1 MRLLSLGLGKKGCRI
16 AGLLGR
22 SGERINDIN
31 LFKCYAIHR
40 ELPFLSGIE
49 LPESNKFTAWL
60 DDDEAAR
67 SVINTIFSR
76 NEFFEASLLITELMD
91 DYGFNFALRLGDEL
105 MSLSEDPVMVLA
117 ILPYLEAG
125 SNYEEIRRRLKL
137 LTDSSH
143 FLILFED
150 REGLERMVLSSL
162 NMMALVGEIDLKKKI
177 AGEVVIDTSDV
188 FNSLMKKGLSAIGY
202 SSTEIKKSFFDKL
215 AFWREDEPAK
225 RKSDR
230 MLKLMKRAIDENLSA
245 RCDLDTA
252 KSVLVLF
259 EGDPEFITM
268 DGMFSCLKLV
278 NQRFSRIELRYGDY
292 PVPGSKVLKTM
303 ILFSGMTGFKY

>member
-1 MRLLSLGLGKKGCRI
+1 
-16 AGLLGR
+16 
-22 SGERINDIN
+22 
-31 LFKCYAIHR
+31 
-40 ELPFLSGIE
+40 
-49 LPESNKFTAWL
+49 
-60 DDDEAAR
+60 
-67 SVINTIFSR
+67 
-76 NEFFEASLLITELMD
+76 MD
-91 DYGFNFALRLGDEL
+91 DYGFHFTLRLGDEL

-117 ILPYLEAG
+117 ILPYLEMG

-137 LTDSSH
+137 LSDSSH

-150 REGLERMVLSSL
+150 RENLEKMVLNSL
-162 NMMALVGEIDLKKKI
+162 NMMALVGEIDLKKKV

-188 FNSLMKKGLSAIGY
+188 FNSLMKKGLSAIGF
-202 SSTEIKKSFFDKL
+202 SSLEVKKSFFDKI
-215 AFWREDEPAK
+215 AFWREGEPAK

-230 MLKLMKRAIDENLSA
+230 MIKLTRRAIEENLSA
-245 RCDLDTA
+245 RCDLKTA

-278 NQRFSRIELRYGDY
+278 NQKFPKIELRYGDY
-292 PVPGSKVLKTM
+292 PVPGSRILKSM